1 MGKQAVN
8 CGGAGSEFC
17 GKKVDWEKG
26 PVHLMSFF
34 CG

>member
-1 MGKQAVN
+1 MGEAVN
-8 CGGAGSEFC
+8 CGKAGSELW

-34 CG
+34 GG